1 GQCTSPRPLERAE
14 LIWFDFRS
22 RCRHRDADAYSLSP
36 IVNHIEG
43 FCSAVRQIDTALR
56 IHFGQKWPA
65 IFHHNTDALTTKAD
79 MQRSTKRQG
88 SVCGNEL
95 IVAINLAI
103 RQKPS
108 PFRWR

>member
-1 GQCTSPRPLERAE
+1 LKQSASNFL
-14 LIWFDFRS
+14 LIWFDFWS
-22 RCRHRDADAYSLSP
+22 RRWHRNTDAHSLSP
-36 IVNHIEG
+36 IVKHTEG
-43 FCSAVRQIDTALR
+43 FCCAVRQIDAALG

-65 IFHHNTDALTTKAD
+65 ILHHNTHALTTKAD
-79 MQRSTKRQG
+79 MQKSAKGQS
-88 SVCGNEL
+88 SVCGNEF